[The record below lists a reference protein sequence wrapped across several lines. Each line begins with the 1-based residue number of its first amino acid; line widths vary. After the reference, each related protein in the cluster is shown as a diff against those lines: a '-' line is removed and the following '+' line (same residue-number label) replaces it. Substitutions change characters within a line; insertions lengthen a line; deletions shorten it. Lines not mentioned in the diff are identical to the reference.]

1 MATLISLFRWF
12 FIAVSTVLFGSL
24 VAATGS
30 YRFAV
35 LWGKALLFFSGAELS
50 VKGAIKG
57 EENYIIVANHSSYI
71 DIPALLAALPVVKLS
86 WLVKKSLF
94 SIPFLS
100 SAMKK
105 LGSVSVDRTDTRS
118 KASSILRIIKETKN
132 GKNFVIFPEG
142 TRKGSDFKEGSFLI
156 AKKSKVKILPVR
168 IEGSADILNPKSFTF
183 HPGKIN
189 VIIHEPIDYSD
200 DIKNKI
206 VEILK

>member
-1 MATLISLFRWF
+1 MATLISVFRWF
-12 FIAVSTVLFGSL
+12 FIAVSTILFGSL
-24 VAATGS
+24 VATTGS
-30 YRFAV
+30 YRFAI
-35 LWGKALLFFSGAELS
+35 LWGKALLFFSGAALS
-50 VKGAIKG
+50 VKGTIKG
-57 EENYIIVANHSSYI
+57 EENYIIVANHSSFI
-71 DIPALLAALPVVKLS
+71 DIPALLAALPVKLS

-94 SIPFLS
+94 LIPFLS

-168 IEGSADILNPKSFTF
+168 IEGSADILSPKSFTF

-189 VIIHEPIDYSD
+189 VIIYEPMDYSD
-200 DIKNKI
+200 DIKNRI

>member
-1 MATLISLFRWF
+1 MAALISVFRWF
-12 FIAVSTVLFGSL
+12 FIAVSTILFGSL
-24 VAATGS
+24 VAITGL

-35 LWGKALLFFSGAELS
+35 LWGKALLFFSGVALS
-50 VKGAIKG
+50 VKGTIKG

-71 DIPALLAALPVVKLS
+71 DIPALLAALPVKLS

-100 SAMKK
+100 SAMRK

-142 TRKGSDFKEGSFLI
+142 TRKGSDFKDGSFLI

-168 IEGSADILNPKSFTF
+168 IEGSADILSPKSFIF

-189 VIIHEPIDYSD
+189 VIIYEPIDYSD
-200 DIKNKI
+200 DVKNRI

>member
-1 MATLISLFRWF
+1 MAALISVFRWF
-12 FIAVSTVLFGSL
+12 FIAVSTILFGSL
-24 VAATGS
+24 VAITGS

-35 LWGKALLFFSGAELS
+35 LWSKALLFFSGAALS
-50 VKGAIKG
+50 VKGTIKG
-57 EENYIIVANHSSYI
+57 EENYIVVANHSSYI
-71 DIPALLAALPVVKLS
+71 DIPALLAALPVKLS
-86 WLVKKSLF
+86 WLVKESLF
-94 SIPFLS
+94 SVPFLS

-142 TRKGSDFKEGSFLI
+142 TRKGSDFKDGSFLI

-168 IEGSADILNPKSFTF
+168 IEGSIDILSPKSFTF

-189 VIIHEPIDYSD
+189 VIIYEPIDYSD